1 MCGEFF
7 HNADDKDGKRI
18 MVETK
23 RMAKWMA
30 REACP
35 SWALSS
41 SCPKVKLPD
50 RHGWARPANVETGI
64 VFESLARHFESA
76 LEEERD

>member
-7 HNADDKDGKRI
+7 HNAGDEDGKRI
-18 MVETK
+18 RAETK

-30 REACP
+30 KEACP

-50 RHGWARPANVETGI
+50 RHGLARPAKVETGI

-76 LEEERD
+76 LKEERD